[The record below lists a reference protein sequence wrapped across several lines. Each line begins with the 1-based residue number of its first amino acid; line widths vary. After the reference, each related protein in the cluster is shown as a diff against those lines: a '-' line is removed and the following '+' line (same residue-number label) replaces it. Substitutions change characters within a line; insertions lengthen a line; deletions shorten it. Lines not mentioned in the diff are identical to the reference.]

1 MNSGYGSMLDS
12 VLHIV
17 WCNNQNNKPTYKLT
31 NYTKTDWE
39 KTLVNNQGH
48 LTISH
53 PLHLLNGLNDMKIQV
68 FRFSSFLQSS
78 LEGLKYN

>member
-17 WCNNQNNKPTYKLT
+17 WFNNQNNKPTYKLT

-53 PLHLLNGLNDMKIQV
+53 PFFTSTEWLKWHKDTG
-68 FRFSSFLQSS
+68 FPFLFFPSV
-78 LEGLKYN
+78 